1 MAVNKSSPL
10 FSSCVGEVNLSSS
23 PRAFHE
29 PKAFLSR
36 VPPVQH
42 LQLHHCY
49 SRHKQFCASHV
60 HQFVSCPKGIYSL
73 NCFVGS
79 AIDFL
84 KILHSFS
91 SSSIMWINSLFLPPP
106 RSQHFLLRLPRDS
119 SYHDALS
126 LLPTLSSSILLH
138 MRKPWPECQS
148 QFLKIVQ
155 WF

>member
-1 MAVNKSSPL
+1 MAVNKSSAL

-23 PRAFHE
+23 PRASHE

-36 VPPVQH
+36 VPPDQH
-42 LQLHHCY
+42 LQLHYCY

-79 AIDFL
+79 VIDFL

-91 SSSIMWINSLFLPPP
+91 SSSIMWINSLF
-106 RSQHFLLRLPRDS
+106 SHPRDPS
-119 SYHDALS
+119 TFCSDRPGTHHTTMPCLCCPLCPAPSYY
-126 LLPTLSSSILLH
+126 I
-138 MRKPWPECQS
+138 
-148 QFLKIVQ
+148 
-155 WF
+155 